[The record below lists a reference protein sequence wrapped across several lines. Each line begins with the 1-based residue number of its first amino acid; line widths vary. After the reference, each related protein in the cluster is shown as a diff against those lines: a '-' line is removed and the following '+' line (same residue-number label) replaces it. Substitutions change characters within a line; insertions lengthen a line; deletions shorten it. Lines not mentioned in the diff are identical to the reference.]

1 MSVKDSNGMQKTDE
15 AMSASSA
22 QGSQLRSSA
31 KVNYRILRSLW
42 QVRFF
47 VSSVFFIAFITSLYQ
62 NPDVIGVQTSSK
74 KLDTEQLAEKD
85 DTKFEK
91 TKKNEASQSN
101 TVVKSE
107 TKSGSLIS
115 STNQESII
123 SEPSQANQLQTVSEE
138 DVESYQK
145 EIFEEAL
152 QMAKKGIESPF
163 ERTSH
168 LALTIPIKVSKFDY
182 FEKPETV
189 SKQANFYA
197 GLTASYLNSSIQMK
211 HLNVSTF
218 LEERNGAEYALLN
231 RRTIENV
238 SRLTMSLNASFGYQF
253 KNGLAIETGVHL
265 TRFEGRQMEE
275 LRMERQY
282 THFATKTFPLPGDG
296 NKSYSMREQVILAHE
311 IVDTII
317 SDFSY
322 QTISLPL
329 AVQYHFQLK
338 KWNMF
343 VSAGTSITLF
353 NHYNQN
359 VYSQKFPE
367 RNYSYSGYQHMMR
380 LQANYFVS
388 TGLEYELVPN
398 MYLRAEPSYRFT
410 FNQGQNRYVLNN
422 FSNFGMGVGARFKF

>member
-1 MSVKDSNGMQKTDE
+1 MSVNNSDKTQKMDD
-15 AMSASSA
+15 AMSGSSTH
-22 QGSQLRSSA
+22 GSQQRSNA

-47 VSSVFFIAFITSLYQ
+47 VSSIFFIAFITGLYQ
-62 NPDVIGVQTSSK
+62 NPDTIGVQTSSK
-74 KLDTEQLAEKD
+74 KTNTEQLAEKT
-85 DTKFEK
+85 DTKLEK
-91 TKKNEASQSN
+91 LKKNKVSQNN
-101 TVVKSE
+101 TVLKSE
-107 TKSGSLIS
+107 TKPS
-115 STNQESII
+115 STPTNNQESDF
-123 SEPSQANQLQTVSEE
+123 SKPSQANQLQAVFEE
-138 DVESYQK
+138 DVKSNQK
-145 EIFEEAL
+145 DILEEAIS
-152 QMAKKGIESPF
+152 MAQKGIASPF

-168 LALTIPIKVSKFDY
+168 LTLASLNKVSSSDL
-182 FEKPETV
+182 FEKQEVV
-189 SKQANFYA
+189 SRQANFYA

-282 THFATKTFPLPGDG
+282 THFATKTFTLPGDG
-296 NKSYSMREQVILAHE
+296 NKTYSMREQVILAHE
-311 IVDTII
+311 IVDTLV

-343 VSAGTSITLF
+343 VSTGTSITLI
-353 NHYNQN
+353 NHYSQN

-388 TGLEYELVPN
+388 TGFEYELIPN

-410 FNQGQNRYVLNN
+410 LNQGANRYVLND
-422 FSNFGMGVGARFKF
+422 FSNFGLGVGARIKF

>member
-1 MSVKDSNGMQKTDE
+1 MSAKGSNNIQQTDE
-15 AMSASSA
+15 AMSVSSA
-22 QGSQLRSSA
+22 QGSQLRSNA
-31 KVNYRILRSLW
+31 KVSYRILRSLW

-74 KLDTEQLAEKD
+74 KSNLELLAEETQ
-85 DTKFEK
+85 TKPDK
-91 TKKNEASQSN
+91 PKKNEVSLN
-101 TVVKSE
+101 KTVVKSE
-107 TKSGSLIS
+107 TELVSTPPNNIKSDF
-115 STNQESII
+115 
-123 SEPSQANQLQTVSEE
+123 SEPAQVNQLQTVSKV
-138 DVESYQK
+138 DVESTHN
-145 EIFEEAL
+145 EFFEEVL
-152 QMAKKGIESPF
+152 QMTKKGLAFPL
-163 ERTSH
+163 ERTSD
-168 LALTIPIKVSKFDY
+168 LALTSPPQVSYSDFY
-182 FEKPETV
+182 EKQETV

-197 GLTASYLNSSIQMK
+197 GLMASYLNSSIQMK

-231 RRTIENV
+231 RRIIENV

-311 IVDTII
+311 IVDTIV

-353 NHYNQN
+353 NHYTQN

-367 RNYSYSGYQHMMR
+367 RNYSYSGYQQMMR

-388 TGLEYELVPN
+388 TGLEYELMPN

-410 FNQGQNRYVLNN
+410 FNQGSNRYVMSN
-422 FSNFGMGVGARFKF
+422 FSNFGIGVGARIKF